1 MNLTL
6 FHPKTRGIVENKNNS
21 PVNIKF
27 VAKTS
32 DIRNVSGSG
41 YSTAHCKYWLW
52 AVTWPN
58 LLVTK
63 RLTDH
68 YPITV
73 LRPANKQEP
82 SVEA

>member
-21 PVNIKF
+21 LVNIKF

-41 YSTAHCKYWLW
+41 YSTAHCKYWL
-52 AVTWPN
+52 
-58 LLVTK
+58 
-63 RLTDH
+63 
-68 YPITV
+68 
-73 LRPANKQEP
+73 
-82 SVEA
+82 